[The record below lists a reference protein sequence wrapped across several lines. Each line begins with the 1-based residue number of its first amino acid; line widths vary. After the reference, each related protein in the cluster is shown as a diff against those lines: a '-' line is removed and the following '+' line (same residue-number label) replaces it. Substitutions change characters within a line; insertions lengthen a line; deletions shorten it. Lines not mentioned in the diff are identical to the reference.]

1 MKILDL
7 EQRSQEWLDFHEGRI
22 SGSSAKDYSSVRYIP
37 KAELVEFAQSKGHD
51 FPKNLTMDN
60 IRAMLTEDELNELYA
75 NVQINDSIYKL
86 IAQRIAKPINPNDY
100 ADRIPEGATYS
111 AMLRGQILED
121 EAREL
126 ISEKLGKQI
135 IPGRVWQS
143 DVNEYMICSPD
154 GEIAKSI
161 DEYTDIIEAVEIKC
175 LDSWKVVKAY
185 YEKRPPL
192 DYEAQIIQYFLVNE
206 NLQKLYFCIYSDVFT
221 NPDLELQIFELK
233 REDYQEKIELT
244 GRVQN
249 ATLKLVERE
258 VQKLMF

>member
-1 MKILDL
+1 MKILDI

-22 SGSSAKDYSSVRYIP
+22 SGSSAKDYSSVRYTP
-37 KAELVEFAQSKGHD
+37 KAELVEFAESKGYD
-51 FPKNLTMDN
+51 FPKNLTMDS
-60 IRAMLTEDELNELYA
+60 IKAMLTEDELNELYA

-100 ADRIPEGATYS
+100 ADRLNGATYS

-143 DVNEYMICSPD
+143 EENEYMICSPD
-154 GEIAKSI
+154 GEFE
-161 DEYTDIIEAVEIKC
+161 DETEAVEIKC

-185 YEKRPPL
+185 YEKHPPSE
-192 DYEAQIIQYFLVNE
+192 YKPQILQYFVVNDK
-206 NLQKLYFCIYSDVFT
+206 LKKLYFCIYSDVFS
-221 NPDLELQIFELK
+221 NPELGLQIFELN
-233 REDYQEKIELT
+233 REDYKEEIEIVK
-244 GRVQN
+244 RVEN
-249 ATLKLVERE
+249 ATLELVEKE

>member
-37 KAELVEFAQSKGHD
+37 KTELVEFAESKGYE

-75 NVQINDSIYKL
+75 NIQINDSIYKL

-100 ADRIPEGATYS
+100 TLPEGATYS
-111 AMLRGQILED
+111 AMLRGQILEE

-143 DVNEYMICSPD
+143 EENEYMICSPD
-154 GEIAKSI
+154 GEIVDDTGKVS
-161 DEYTDIIEAVEIKC
+161 EAVEIKC

-185 YEKRPPL
+185 YEKHPPL

-221 NPDLELQIFELK
+221 NPDLGLQIFELK

-249 ATLKLVERE
+249 ATLGLVERE

>member
-37 KAELVEFAQSKGHD
+37 KAELVEFAESKGYD

-100 ADRIPEGATYS
+100 TLPEGATYS
-111 AMLRGQILED
+111 AMLRGQILEE

-154 GEIAKSI
+154 GEIVDDTGKVS
-161 DEYTDIIEAVEIKC
+161 EAVEIKC

-185 YEKRPPL
+185 YEKHPPL

-221 NPDLELQIFELK
+221 NPDLGLQIFELK
-233 REDYQEKIELT
+233 REDYREKIELT

-249 ATLKLVERE
+249 ATLGLVERE

>member
-7 EQRSQEWLDFHEGRI
+7 EQRTQEWLDFHEGRI
-22 SGSSAKDYSSVRYIP
+22 SGSSAKEYSSVRYIP
-37 KAELVEFAQSKGHD
+37 KAELVEFAKSKGYE

-60 IRAMLTEDELNELYA
+60 IRAMMTEDELNELYA
-75 NVQINDSIYKL
+75 NVQLNDSIYKL

-126 ISEKLGKQI
+126 ISEKIGKKI

-154 GEIAKSI
+154 GEIV
-161 DEYTDIIEAVEIKC
+161 DETGDVFEAVEIKC
-175 LDSWKVVKAY
+175 LDSWKVVRAF
-185 YEKRPPL
+185 YEKHPPL

-221 NPDLELQIFELK
+221 NPELGLQIFELK
-233 REDYQEKIELT
+233 REDYQEAIEMT
-244 GRVQN
+244 GRVQS
-249 ATLKLVERE
+249 ATLELVEKE

>member
-37 KAELVEFAQSKGHD
+37 KTELVEFAESKGYD

-100 ADRIPEGATYS
+100 TLPEGATYS
-111 AMLRGQILED
+111 AMLRGQILEE

-143 DVNEYMICSPD
+143 EENEYMICSPD
-154 GEIAKSI
+154 GEIVDDTGKVS
-161 DEYTDIIEAVEIKC
+161 EAVEIKC

-185 YEKRPPL
+185 YEKHPPL

-221 NPDLELQIFELK
+221 NPELGLQIFELK
-233 REDYQEKIELT
+233 REDYREKIELT

-249 ATLKLVERE
+249 ATLGLVERE

>member
-1 MKILDL
+1 MKILDI

-60 IRAMLTEDELNELYA
+60 TRAMLTEDELNELYA

-100 ADRIPEGATYS
+100 ADRIPDGATYS
-111 AMLRGQILED
+111 AMLRGQILEE

-126 ISEKLGKQI
+126 ISEKLGKKI

-143 DVNEYMICSPD
+143 EENEYMICSPD
-154 GEIAKSI
+154 GEFE
-161 DEYTDIIEAVEIKC
+161 DETEAVEIKC

-185 YEKRPPL
+185 YEKHPPSE
-192 DYEAQIIQYFLVNE
+192 YKPQILQYFVVNDK
-206 NLQKLYFCIYSDVFT
+206 LKKLYFCMYSDVFS
-221 NPDLELQIFELK
+221 NPDLGLQIFELN
-233 REDYQEKIELT
+233 REDYKEEIEIVK
-244 GRVQN
+244 RVEN
-249 ATLKLVERE
+249 ATLELVEKE

>member
-1 MKILDL
+1 MKILNL

-37 KAELVEFAQSKGHD
+37 KAELVEFAESKGYE

-100 ADRIPEGATYS
+100 ADRLDGAPYS
-111 AMLRGQILED
+111 AMLRGQILEE

-126 ISEKLGKQI
+126 ISEKLGKKI

-143 DVNEYMICSPD
+143 EENEYMICSPD
-154 GEIAKSI
+154 GEFE
-161 DEYTDIIEAVEIKC
+161 DETEAVEIKC

-185 YEKRPPL
+185 YEKHPPAE
-192 DYEAQIIQYFLVNE
+192 YKPQILQYFVVNE
-206 NLQKLYFCIYSDVFT
+206 KLKKLYFCIYSDVFS
-221 NPDLELQIFELK
+221 NPDLGLQIFELNRKDYKEEIEIVK
-233 REDYQEKIELT
+233 RVE
-244 GRVQN
+244 N
-249 ATLKLVERE
+249 ATLELVEKE

>member
-37 KAELVEFAQSKGHD
+37 KTELVEFAESKGYE

-60 IRAMLTEDELNELYA
+60 IKAMLTEDELNELYA

-100 ADRIPEGATYS
+100 TLPEGATYS
-111 AMLRGQILED
+111 AMLRGQILEE

-126 ISEKLGKQI
+126 ISEKLGKKI

-143 DVNEYMICSPD
+143 EENEYMICSPD
-154 GEIAKSI
+154 GEIVDDTGKVS
-161 DEYTDIIEAVEIKC
+161 EAVEIKC

-185 YEKRPPL
+185 YEKHPPL

-221 NPDLELQIFELK
+221 NPELGLQIFELK
-233 REDYQEKIELT
+233 REDYREKIELT

-249 ATLKLVERE
+249 ATLGLVERE

>member
-1 MKILDL
+1 MKILDI

-37 KAELVEFAQSKGHD
+37 KAELVEFAQSKGHE

-60 IRAMLTEDELNELYA
+60 IKAMLTEDELNELYA

-100 ADRIPEGATYS
+100 TLPEGATYS
-111 AMLRGQILED
+111 AMLRGQILEE

-126 ISEKLGKQI
+126 ISEKLGKNI

-143 DVNEYMICSPD
+143 EENEYMICSPD
-154 GEIAKSI
+154 GEFE
-161 DEYTDIIEAVEIKC
+161 DETEAVEIKC

-185 YEKRPPL
+185 YEKHPPAE
-192 DYEAQIIQYFLVNE
+192 YKPQILQYFVVNE
-206 NLQKLYFCIYSDVFT
+206 KLKKLYFCIYSDVFS
-221 NPDLELQIFELK
+221 NPDLGLQIFELN
-233 REDYQEKIELT
+233 REDYKEEIEIVK
-244 GRVQN
+244 RVEN
-249 ATLKLVERE
+249 ATLELVEKE

>member
-7 EQRSQEWLDFHEGRI
+7 EQRTQEWLDFHEGRI
-22 SGSSAKDYSSVRYIP
+22 SGSSAKEYSSVRYIP
-37 KAELVEFAQSKGHD
+37 KAELVEFAKSKGYE

-60 IRAMLTEDELNELYA
+60 IRAMMTEDELNELYA
-75 NVQINDSIYKL
+75 NVQLNDSIYKL

-100 ADRIPEGATYS
+100 ADKIPEGATYS

-126 ISEKLGKQI
+126 IAEKLGKQI

-154 GEIAKSI
+154 GEIVDDTGDVS
-161 DEYTDIIEAVEIKC
+161 EAVEIKC
-175 LDSWKVVKAY
+175 LDSWKVVRAF
-185 YEKRPPL
+185 YEKHPPL

-221 NPDLELQIFELK
+221 NPELGLQIFELK
-233 REDYQEKIELT
+233 REDYQEAIEMT
-244 GRVQN
+244 GRVQS
-249 ATLKLVERE
+249 ATLELVEKE

>member
-37 KAELVEFAQSKGHD
+37 KVELVEFAESKGYE

-86 IAQRIAKPINPNDY
+86 IAQRIAKPINSNDY

-126 ISEKLGKQI
+126 ISEKLGKKI

-154 GEIAKSI
+154 GEIVDDTGDVS
-161 DEYTDIIEAVEIKC
+161 EAVEIKC
-175 LDSWKVVKAY
+175 LDSWKVVRAF
-185 YEKRPPL
+185 YEKHPPL

-221 NPDLELQIFELK
+221 NPDLGLQIFELK
-233 REDYQEKIELT
+233 REDYREKIELT

-249 ATLKLVERE
+249 ATLGLVEKE

>member
-1 MKILDL
+1 MKILDI

-37 KAELVEFAQSKGHD
+37 KTELVEFAESKGYE

-111 AMLRGQILED
+111 AMLRGQILEE

-126 ISEKLGKQI
+126 ISEKLGKKI

-143 DVNEYMICSPD
+143 EENEYMICSPD
-154 GEIAKSI
+154 GEIVDDTGKVS
-161 DEYTDIIEAVEIKC
+161 EAVEIKC

-185 YEKRPPL
+185 YEKHPPL

-221 NPDLELQIFELK
+221 NPELGLQIFELK
-233 REDYQEKIELT
+233 REDYQEAIEMT

-249 ATLKLVERE
+249 ATLELVEKE

>member
-37 KAELVEFAQSKGHD
+37 KAELVEFAESKGYE

-100 ADRIPEGATYS
+100 ADRLNGATYS
-111 AMLRGQILED
+111 AMLRGQILEE

-126 ISEKLGKQI
+126 ISEKLDKKI

-143 DVNEYMICSPD
+143 EENEYMICSPD
-154 GEIAKSI
+154 GEFE
-161 DEYTDIIEAVEIKC
+161 DETEAVEIKC

-185 YEKRPPL
+185 YEKHPPSE
-192 DYEAQIIQYFLVNE
+192 YKPQILQYFVVNDK
-206 NLQKLYFCIYSDVFT
+206 LKKLYFCIYSDVFS
-221 NPDLELQIFELK
+221 NPELGLQIFELN
-233 REDYQEKIELT
+233 REDYKEEIEIVK
-244 GRVQN
+244 RVEN
-249 ATLKLVERE
+249 ATLELVEKE

>member
-37 KAELVEFAQSKGHD
+37 KAELVEFAESKGYE

-111 AMLRGQILED
+111 AMLRGQILEE
-121 EAREL
+121 EARDL
-126 ISEKLGKQI
+126 ISEKLGKKI

-143 DVNEYMICSPD
+143 EENEYMICSPD
-154 GEIAKSI
+154 GEIVDDTGKVS
-161 DEYTDIIEAVEIKC
+161 EAVEIKC

-185 YEKRPPL
+185 YEKHPPL

-221 NPDLELQIFELK
+221 NPDLGLQIFELK
-233 REDYQEKIELT
+233 REDYREKIELT

-249 ATLKLVERE
+249 ATLGLVEKE

>member
-1 MKILDL
+1 MKILDI

-37 KAELVEFAQSKGHD
+37 KTELVEFAESKGYE

-111 AMLRGQILED
+111 AMLRGQILEE

-126 ISEKLGKQI
+126 ISEKLGKKI

-143 DVNEYMICSPD
+143 EENEYMICSPD
-154 GEIAKSI
+154 GEIVDDTGKVS
-161 DEYTDIIEAVEIKC
+161 EAVEIKC

-185 YEKRPPL
+185 YEKHPPL

-221 NPDLELQIFELK
+221 NPELGLQIFELK
-233 REDYQEKIELT
+233 REDYREKIELT

-249 ATLKLVERE
+249 ATLGLVERE

>member
-37 KAELVEFAQSKGHD
+37 KAELVEFAESKGYE

-111 AMLRGQILED
+111 AMLRGQILEE

-154 GEIAKSI
+154 GEIVDDTGKVS
-161 DEYTDIIEAVEIKC
+161 EAVEIKC

-185 YEKRPPL
+185 YEKHPPL

-221 NPDLELQIFELK
+221 NPDLGLQIFELK
-233 REDYQEKIELT
+233 REDYREKIELT

-249 ATLKLVERE
+249 ATLGLVERE

>member
-37 KAELVEFAQSKGHD
+37 KAELVEFAQSKGYE

-100 ADRIPEGATYS
+100 TLPEGATYS
-111 AMLRGQILED
+111 AMLRGQILEE

-143 DVNEYMICSPD
+143 EENEYMICSPD
-154 GEIAKSI
+154 GEIVDDTGKVS
-161 DEYTDIIEAVEIKC
+161 EAVEIKC

-192 DYEAQIIQYFLVNE
+192 EYEAQIIQYFLVNE

-221 NPDLELQIFELK
+221 NPDLGLQIFELK
-233 REDYQEKIELT
+233 REDYREKIELT

-249 ATLKLVERE
+249 ATLGLVERE

>member
-7 EQRSQEWLDFHEGRI
+7 EQRTQEWLDFHEGRI

-37 KAELVEFAQSKGHD
+37 KTELVEFAESKGYE

-100 ADRIPEGATYS
+100 ADRLEGATYS
-111 AMLRGQILED
+111 AMLRGQILE
-121 EAREL
+121 EKARDL
-126 ISEKLGKQI
+126 ISEKLGKRI

-143 DVNEYMICSPD
+143 EENEYMICSPD
-154 GEIAKSI
+154 GEFE
-161 DEYTDIIEAVEIKC
+161 DETEAVEIKC

-185 YEKRPPL
+185 YEKHPPSE
-192 DYEAQIIQYFLVNE
+192 YKPQILQYFVVNE
-206 NLQKLYFCIYSDVFT
+206 KLKKLYFCIYSDVFS
-221 NPDLELQIFELK
+221 NPELGLQIFELN
-233 REDYQEKIELT
+233 REDYIE
-244 GRVQN
+244 
-249 ATLKLVERE
+249 
-258 VQKLMF
+258 

>member
-1 MKILDL
+1 MKILDI

-37 KAELVEFAQSKGHD
+37 KAELVEFAESKGYE

-111 AMLRGQILED
+111 AMLRGQILEE

-126 ISEKLGKQI
+126 ISEKLGKKI

-143 DVNEYMICSPD
+143 EENEYMICSPD
-154 GEIAKSI
+154 GEIVDDTGKVS
-161 DEYTDIIEAVEIKC
+161 EAVEIKC

-185 YEKRPPL
+185 YEKHPPL

-221 NPDLELQIFELK
+221 NPELGLQIFELK
-233 REDYQEKIELT
+233 REDYREKIELT

-249 ATLKLVERE
+249 ATLGLVERE

>member
-37 KAELVEFAQSKGHD
+37 KVELVEFAESKGYE

-86 IAQRIAKPINPNDY
+86 IAQRIAKPINSNDY

-126 ISEKLGKQI
+126 ISEKLGKKI

-154 GEIAKSI
+154 GEIVDDTGKVS
-161 DEYTDIIEAVEIKC
+161 EAVEIKC

-192 DYEAQIIQYFLVNE
+192 EYEAQIIQYFLVNE

-221 NPDLELQIFELK
+221 NPDLGLQIFELK

-249 ATLKLVERE
+249 ATLGLVERE

>member
-37 KAELVEFAQSKGHD
+37 KAELVEFAESKGYE

-60 IRAMLTEDELNELYA
+60 IRAMLTEDEINELYA

-100 ADRIPEGATYS
+100 ADRLDGATYS
-111 AMLRGQILED
+111 AMLRGQILEE

-143 DVNEYMICSPD
+143 EENEYMICSPD
-154 GEIAKSI
+154 GEIVDDTGKVS
-161 DEYTDIIEAVEIKC
+161 EAVEIKC

-185 YEKRPPL
+185 YEKRPPAE
-192 DYEAQIIQYFLVNE
+192 YKPQILQYFVVNDK
-206 NLQKLYFCIYSDVFT
+206 LKKLYFCIYSDVFS
-221 NPDLELQIFELK
+221 NPELGLQIFELN
-233 REDYQEKIELT
+233 REDYKEEIEIVK
-244 GRVQN
+244 RVEN
-249 ATLKLVERE
+249 ATLELVEKE

>member
-37 KAELVEFAQSKGHD
+37 KTELVEFAESKGYE

-60 IRAMLTEDELNELYA
+60 IKAMLTEDELNELYA

-100 ADRIPEGATYS
+100 TLPEGATYS
-111 AMLRGQILED
+111 AMLRGQILEE

-126 ISEKLGKQI
+126 ISEKLGKKI

-154 GEIAKSI
+154 GEIADDTGKVS
-161 DEYTDIIEAVEIKC
+161 EAVEIKC

-185 YEKRPPL
+185 YEKHPPL

-221 NPDLELQIFELK
+221 NPDLGLQIFELK
-233 REDYQEKIELT
+233 REDYREKIELT

-249 ATLKLVERE
+249 ATLGLVERE

>member
-37 KAELVEFAQSKGHD
+37 KAELVEFAESKGYD

-60 IRAMLTEDELNELYA
+60 IKAMLAEDELNELYA

-121 EAREL
+121 EARDL

-143 DVNEYMICSPD
+143 EENEYMICSPD
-154 GEIAKSI
+154 GEIVDDTGKVS
-161 DEYTDIIEAVEIKC
+161 EAVEIKC

-185 YEKRPPL
+185 YEKHPPL

-221 NPDLELQIFELK
+221 NPDLGLQIFELK
-233 REDYQEKIELT
+233 REDYREKIELT

-249 ATLKLVERE
+249 ATLGLVERE

>member
-1 MKILDL
+1 
-7 EQRSQEWLDFHEGRI
+7 
-22 SGSSAKDYSSVRYIP
+22 
-37 KAELVEFAQSKGHD
+37 
-51 FPKNLTMDN
+51 MDN

-126 ISEKLGKQI
+126 ISEKLGKKI

-143 DVNEYMICSPD
+143 EVNEYMICSPD
-154 GEIAKSI
+154 GEFE
-161 DEYTDIIEAVEIKC
+161 DETEAVEIKC

-185 YEKRPPL
+185 YEKHPPSE
-192 DYEAQIIQYFLVNE
+192 YKPQILQYFIVNDK
-206 NLQKLYFCIYSDVFT
+206 LKKLYFCIYSDVFS
-221 NPDLELQIFELK
+221 NPKLGLQIFELN
-233 REDYQEKIELT
+233 REDYKEEIEIVK
-244 GRVQN
+244 RVEN
-249 ATLKLVERE
+249 ATLELVEKE

>member
-37 KAELVEFAQSKGHD
+37 KAELVEFAESKGYD

-60 IRAMLTEDELNELYA
+60 IKAMLTEDELNELYA

-121 EAREL
+121 EARDL

-154 GEIAKSI
+154 GEIVDDTGKVS
-161 DEYTDIIEAVEIKC
+161 EAVEIKC

-192 DYEAQIIQYFLVNE
+192 EYEAQIIQYFLVNE

-221 NPDLELQIFELK
+221 NPDLGLQIFELK

-249 ATLKLVERE
+249 ATLGLVERE

>member
-37 KAELVEFAQSKGHD
+37 KAELVEFAESKGYE

-86 IAQRIAKPINPNDY
+86 IAQRIAKPINPSDY
-100 ADRIPEGATYS
+100 TLPEGATYS
-111 AMLRGQILED
+111 AMLRGQILEE

-126 ISEKLGKQI
+126 ISEKLGKKI

-154 GEIAKSI
+154 GEIVDDTGKVS
-161 DEYTDIIEAVEIKC
+161 EAVEIKC

-185 YEKRPPL
+185 YEKHPPSE
-192 DYEAQIIQYFLVNE
+192 YKPQILQYFVVNDK
-206 NLQKLYFCIYSDVFT
+206 LKKLYFCIYSDVFS
-221 NPDLELQIFELK
+221 NPELGLQIFELN
-233 REDYQEKIELT
+233 REDYKEEIEIVK
-244 GRVQN
+244 RVEN
-249 ATLKLVERE
+249 ATLELVEKE

>member
-37 KAELVEFAQSKGHD
+37 KAELVEFAESKGYE

-60 IRAMLTEDELNELYA
+60 IRSMLTEDELNELYA

-100 ADRIPEGATYS
+100 ADRLDGATYS
-111 AMLRGQILED
+111 AMLRGQILEE

-126 ISEKLGKQI
+126 ISEKLGKKI

-154 GEIAKSI
+154 GEFE
-161 DEYTDIIEAVEIKC
+161 DETEAVEIKC

-185 YEKRPPL
+185 YEKHPPSE
-192 DYEAQIIQYFLVNE
+192 YKPQILQYFVVNE
-206 NLQKLYFCIYSDVFT
+206 KLKKLYFCIYSDVFS
-221 NPDLELQIFELK
+221 NPELGLQIFELN
-233 REDYQEKIELT
+233 REDYKEEIEIVK
-244 GRVQN
+244 RVEN
-249 ATLKLVERE
+249 ATLELVGKE

>member
-37 KAELVEFAQSKGHD
+37 KAELVEFAESKGYD

-100 ADRIPEGATYS
+100 ADRLNGATYS

-126 ISEKLGKQI
+126 ISEKLGKKI

-143 DVNEYMICSPD
+143 EENEYMICSPD
-154 GEIAKSI
+154 GEIVDDTGKVS
-161 DEYTDIIEAVEIKC
+161 EAVEIKC

-185 YEKRPPL
+185 YEKHPPL

-221 NPDLELQIFELK
+221 NPDLWLQIFELK
-233 REDYQEKIELT
+233 REDYREKIELT

-249 ATLKLVERE
+249 TTLGLVERE

>member
-37 KAELVEFAQSKGHD
+37 KAELVEFAKSKGYD

-143 DVNEYMICSPD
+143 EENEYMICSPD
-154 GEIAKSI
+154 GEIVDDTGKVS
-161 DEYTDIIEAVEIKC
+161 EAVEIKC

-185 YEKRPPL
+185 YEKHPPL

-221 NPDLELQIFELK
+221 NPDLGLQIFELK
-233 REDYQEKIELT
+233 REDYREKIELT

-249 ATLKLVERE
+249 ATLGLVERE

>member
-37 KAELVEFAQSKGHD
+37 KAELVEFAESKGYD

-60 IRAMLTEDELNELYA
+60 IKAMLTEDELNELYA

-111 AMLRGQILED
+111 AMLRGQILEE

-143 DVNEYMICSPD
+143 EENEYMICSPD
-154 GEIAKSI
+154 GEIVDDTGKVS
-161 DEYTDIIEAVEIKC
+161 EAVEIKC

-221 NPDLELQIFELK
+221 NPDLGLQIFELK
-233 REDYQEKIELT
+233 REDYREKIELT

-249 ATLKLVERE
+249 ATLGLVERE

>member
-7 EQRSQEWLDFHEGRI
+7 EQRTQEWLDFHEGRI

-37 KAELVEFAQSKGHD
+37 KTELVEFAESKGYE

-100 ADRIPEGATYS
+100 ADRLEGATYS
-111 AMLRGQILED
+111 AMLRGQILE
-121 EAREL
+121 EKARDL
-126 ISEKLGKQI
+126 ISEKLGKRI

-143 DVNEYMICSPD
+143 EENEYMICSPD
-154 GEIAKSI
+154 GEFE
-161 DEYTDIIEAVEIKC
+161 DETEAVEIKC

-185 YEKRPPL
+185 YEKHPPSE
-192 DYEAQIIQYFLVNE
+192 YKPQILQYFVVNE
-206 NLQKLYFCIYSDVFT
+206 KLKKLYFCIYSDVFS
-221 NPDLELQIFELK
+221 NPELGLQIFELN
-233 REDYQEKIELT
+233 REDYKEEIEIVK
-244 GRVQN
+244 RVED
-249 ATLKLVERE
+249 ATLELVERE

>member
-37 KAELVEFAQSKGHD
+37 KAELVEFAESKGYE

-60 IRAMLTEDELNELYA
+60 IRSMLTEDELNELYA

-100 ADRIPEGATYS
+100 ADRLDGATYS
-111 AMLRGQILED
+111 AMLRGQILEE

-126 ISEKLGKQI
+126 ISEKLGKKI

-154 GEIAKSI
+154 GEFE
-161 DEYTDIIEAVEIKC
+161 DETEAVEIKC

-185 YEKRPPL
+185 YEKHPPAEYKPQVL
-192 DYEAQIIQYFLVNE
+192 QYFVVNE
-206 NLQKLYFCIYSDVFT
+206 KLKKLYFCIYSDVFS
-221 NPDLELQIFELK
+221 NPDLGLQIFELN
-233 REDYQEKIELT
+233 REDYKEEIEIVK
-244 GRVQN
+244 RVEN
-249 ATLKLVERE
+249 ATLELVEKE

>member
-37 KAELVEFAQSKGHD
+37 KTELVEFAESKGYE

-60 IRAMLTEDELNELYA
+60 IKAMLTEDELNELYA

-111 AMLRGQILED
+111 AMLRGQILEE
-121 EAREL
+121 EARDL
-126 ISEKLGKQI
+126 ISEKLGKRI

-154 GEIAKSI
+154 GEIVDDTGKVS
-161 DEYTDIIEAVEIKC
+161 EAVEIKC

-192 DYEAQIIQYFLVNE
+192 EYEAQIIQYFLVNE

-221 NPDLELQIFELK
+221 NPDLGLQIFELK
-233 REDYQEKIELT
+233 REDYREKIELT

-249 ATLKLVERE
+249 ATLGLVERE

>member
-7 EQRSQEWLDFHEGRI
+7 EQRTQEWLDFHEGRI
-22 SGSSAKDYSSVRYIP
+22 SGSSAKEYSSVRYIP
-37 KAELVEFAQSKGHD
+37 KAELVEFAKSKGYE

-60 IRAMLTEDELNELYA
+60 IRAMMTEDELNELYA
-75 NVQINDSIYKL
+75 NVQLNDSIYKL

-126 ISEKLGKQI
+126 ISEKIGKKI

-154 GEIAKSI
+154 GEIAESI

-221 NPDLELQIFELK
+221 NPDLGLQIFELK

-249 ATLKLVERE
+249 ATLKLVEKE

>member
-37 KAELVEFAQSKGHD
+37 KAELVEFAESKGYD
-51 FPKNLTMDN
+51 FPENLTMDN
-60 IRAMLTEDELNELYA
+60 IKAMLAEDELNELYA

-126 ISEKLGKQI
+126 ISEKLGKKI

-143 DVNEYMICSPD
+143 EENEYMICSPD
-154 GEIAKSI
+154 GEIVDDTGKVS
-161 DEYTDIIEAVEIKC
+161 EAVEIKC

-185 YEKRPPL
+185 YEKHPPL

-221 NPDLELQIFELK
+221 NPDLGLQIFELK
-233 REDYQEKIELT
+233 REDYREKIELT

-249 ATLKLVERE
+249 ATLGLVERE

>member
-1 MKILDL
+1 MKILDI

-22 SGSSAKDYSSVRYIP
+22 SGSSAKDYSSARYIP
-37 KAELVEFAQSKGHD
+37 KTELVEFAESKGYE

-100 ADRIPEGATYS
+100 ADRLDGATYS
-111 AMLRGQILED
+111 AMLRGQILEE

-126 ISEKLGKQI
+126 ISEKLGKKI

-143 DVNEYMICSPD
+143 EENEYMICSPD
-154 GEIAKSI
+154 GEIVDDTGKVS
-161 DEYTDIIEAVEIKC
+161 EAVEIKC

-185 YEKRPPL
+185 YEKHPPI

-221 NPDLELQIFELK
+221 NPELGLQIFELK
-233 REDYQEKIELT
+233 REDYREKIELT

-249 ATLKLVERE
+249 ATLGLVERE

>member
-7 EQRSQEWLDFHEGRI
+7 EQRTQEWLDFHEGRI
-22 SGSSAKDYSSVRYIP
+22 SGSSAKEYSSVRYIP
-37 KAELVEFAQSKGHD
+37 KAELVEFAKSKGYE

-60 IRAMLTEDELNELYA
+60 IRAMMTEDELNELYA
-75 NVQINDSIYKL
+75 NVQLNDSIYKL

-100 ADRIPEGATYS
+100 ADKIPEGATYS

-126 ISEKLGKQI
+126 IGEKLGKQI

-154 GEIAKSI
+154 GEIVDDTGDVS
-161 DEYTDIIEAVEIKC
+161 EAVEIKC
-175 LDSWKVVKAY
+175 LDSWKVVRAF
-185 YEKRPPL
+185 YEKHPPL

-221 NPDLELQIFELK
+221 NPELGLQIFELK
-233 REDYQEKIELT
+233 REDYQEAIEMT
-244 GRVQN
+244 GRVQS
-249 ATLKLVERE
+249 ATLELVEKE

>member
-37 KAELVEFAQSKGHD
+37 KAELVEFAESKGYE

-60 IRAMLTEDELNELYA
+60 IKAMLTEDELNELYA

-100 ADRIPEGATYS
+100 ADRLNGATYS

-143 DVNEYMICSPD
+143 EENEYMICSPD
-154 GEIAKSI
+154 GEIVDDTGKVS
-161 DEYTDIIEAVEIKC
+161 EAVEIKC

-185 YEKRPPL
+185 YEKHPPL

-221 NPDLELQIFELK
+221 NPDLGLQIFELK
-233 REDYQEKIELT
+233 REDYREKIELT
-244 GRVQN
+244 GMVQN

>member
-37 KAELVEFAQSKGHD
+37 KAELVEFAESKGYD

-60 IRAMLTEDELNELYA
+60 IKAMLTEDELNELYA

-100 ADRIPEGATYS
+100 ADRIPEGAAYS
-111 AMLRGQILED
+111 AMLRGQILEE
-121 EAREL
+121 EARDL

-154 GEIAKSI
+154 GEIVDDTGKVS
-161 DEYTDIIEAVEIKC
+161 EAVEIKC

-185 YEKRPPL
+185 YEKHPPL

-221 NPDLELQIFELK
+221 NPDLGLQIFELK
-233 REDYQEKIELT
+233 REDYREKIELT

-249 ATLKLVERE
+249 ATLGLVERE